1 MRILGVDPGTRA
13 TGYGVVDLEGS
24 RLRRV
29 AGGVIRPG
37 AGSLGQRLAG
47 IQARLAALIEEFGP
61 DSTAVEGVFSARNAR
76 SALTLGHARGVA
88 LAALAAS
95 GLETGEYSPSQ
106 VKLAVTGHGAAGK
119 PQVQQMV
126 QRLLGL
132 RDPPPADEAD
142 ALAVAI
148 CHGHSQVGRRGR
160 ERDPALRAREK
171 RVGKGGTGA
180 EA

>member
-13 TGYGVVDLEGS
+13 TGYGLVDLEGS
-24 RLRRV
+24 RLSRV

-37 AGSLGQRLAG
+37 EGPLGQRLAG
-47 IQARLAALIEEFGP
+47 IQARLAAVIEEFSP
-61 DSTAVEGVFSARNAR
+61 DCTAVEGVFASRNAR

-88 LAALAAS
+88 LAVLAAS
-95 GLETGEYSPSQ
+95 GLEPGEYSPAQ
-106 VKLAVTGHGAAGK
+106 VKLAVVGHGSAAK
-119 PQVQQMV
+119 SQVQRMV

-132 RDPPPADEAD
+132 VELPPADEAD

-148 CHGHSQVGRRGR
+148 CHGHSQAGRRGR
-160 ERDPALRAREK
+160 
-171 RVGKGGTGA
+171 GA